1 VLLATV
7 DFSRMVLVSNAV
19 AHSARAGVRY
29 AAGHGSDR
37 IGTGSTG
44 PSGPSDDPSEVITVV
59 KNFAAAAP
67 INPAKLT
74 VRVTYPDGSNT
85 PGCRVA
91 VKVVYAYDPLTVL
104 PLSVNLGSFSEGIIT
119 Y

>member
-1 VLLATV
+1 MEHPVLLSRKWRGTAMVEFTVVCFLLTIVLLATV

-44 PSGPSDDPSEVITVV
+44 PSGPSDDPTEVITVV

-67 INPAKLT
+67 INPAKFT
-74 VRVTYPDGSNT
+74 VRVTYPDGS
-85 PGCRVA
+85 
-91 VKVVYAYDPLTVL
+91 
-104 PLSVNLGSFSEGIIT
+104 
-119 Y
+119 